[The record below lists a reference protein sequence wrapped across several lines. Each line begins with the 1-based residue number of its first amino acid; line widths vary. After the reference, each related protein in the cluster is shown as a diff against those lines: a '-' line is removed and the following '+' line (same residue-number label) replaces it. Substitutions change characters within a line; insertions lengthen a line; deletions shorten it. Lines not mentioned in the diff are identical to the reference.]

1 MLFGASFVSLGS
13 VPIVTEGTCS
23 ARKTGSTKNV
33 PKVLLKCEDWL
44 DFSGFWRLYICW
56 EEKKNLS
63 FGEEGEGASEGK
75 WKH

>member
-13 VPIVTEGTCS
+13 VPIVTEGTS
-23 ARKTGSTKNV
+23 RARKTDSTKNV
-33 PKVLLKCEDWL
+33 PKVLLKSEDLL
-44 DFSGFWRLYICW
+44 DFSGFWQLYICRG
-56 EEKKNLS
+56 KKNLP